1 MSQKVL
7 LTGANGFLGAHI
19 LSQLLNNGYSVRC
32 IVRSQEKADQIL
44 KTFLSQESKL
54 DFGIVPDMTVP
65 GAFNEVLRCTPPLE
79 AVFHQAS
86 PITFKPE
93 ASNEDFLLPAITGTM
108 ELLKSI
114 KAHAPS
120 VKRVIY
126 TASCATIFDVEAEI
140 KNPSGRTYTEADW
153 NPITYSIAL
162 NGTKAQAYRG
172 SKKFAELA
180 IFKFVEEEK
189 PNFDVVSII
198 PPYIWGPMKLVQ
210 RLDGLNTSTKRIYD
224 EFMNSKKDAAV
235 PSDWFPWYVDV
246 RDLAGAH
253 LSALR
258 TPEAGGER
266 FIVVKKG
273 ISSQEICDLL
283 RGRFPELKER
293 TPIGTPGT
301 KSGAVGAYEIS
312 NEKAKRILG
321 LNLRSDEDCFVEL
334 AKQLLQLERK

>member
-1 MSQKVL
+1 MPQKVL

-19 LSQLLNNGYSVRC
+19 LSQLLDNGYSVRC
-32 IVRSQEKADQIL
+32 IVRSQEKVDQIL
-44 KTFLSQESKL
+44 KTFTSQKSSL

-65 GAFNEVLRCTPPLE
+65 GAFNEVLESTPPLD

-86 PITFKPE
+86 PITFTPE
-93 ASNEDFLLPAITGTM
+93 ASNEDFLLPAVNGTT

-114 KAHAPS
+114 KAYAPS

-140 KNPSGRTYTEADW
+140 KNPSGRTYTEDDW
-153 NPITYSIAL
+153 SSITYSTAH
-162 NGTKAQAYRG
+162 NGTTAQAYRG

-180 IFKFVEEEK
+180 IFQFVEEEK

-198 PPYIWGPMKLVQ
+198 PPFIWGPMKLVLGLD
-210 RLDGLNTSTKRIYD
+210 RLNASTKRIYD
-224 EFMNSKKDAAV
+224 EFVNSRKDAAI

-246 RDLAGAH
+246 RDLAEAH

-258 TPEAGGER
+258 TPKAGGER
-266 FIVVKKG
+266 FIVVKKA

-283 RGRFPELKER
+283 RETFPALEGR
-293 TPIGTPGT
+293 TPIGTSGT
-301 KSGAVGAYEIS
+301 KSGHLEAYEIS
-312 NEKAKRILG
+312 NKKAKSMLG
-321 LNLRSDEDCFVEL
+321 LKFRGDKECFVDL
-334 AKQLLQLERK
+334 VKQLLELETK